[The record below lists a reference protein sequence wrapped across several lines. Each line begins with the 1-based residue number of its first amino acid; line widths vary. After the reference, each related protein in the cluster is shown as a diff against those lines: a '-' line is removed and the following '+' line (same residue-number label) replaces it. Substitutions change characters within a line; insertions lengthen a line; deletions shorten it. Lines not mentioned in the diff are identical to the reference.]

1 MGFQIFAG
9 SASKKLSSRV
19 SEILGRDLG
28 RVQLTTFSDG
38 EIRVRFDETVR
49 GKDIFIIQST
59 SNPADRNLMELMIMT
74 DALRRAS
81 SKSVTAIIPYFG
93 YSRQDRKAEP
103 RVAITAKLVANLLTT
118 AGIDR
123 VVTMNLHAG
132 QIQGFFDIPVDNLYS
147 SPIIIPHLRN
157 NGYGGEDCVVVSPDA
172 GGTIVARAYA
182 KILKSSLAMI
192 DKRRSEPGVIESMRV
207 VGDVKGKRAILIDDM
222 IDTAGTLVS
231 AADALMANGAKEVIA
246 VATHGI
252 FSGPAIERLNNSCI
266 TKVYVTDTIDN
277 SNNMGMLDKI
287 DSCSV
292 AEIIA
297 VAIKNIDNHTSL
309 HNLFPI
315 SE

>member
-1 MGFQIFAG
+1 MSFQVFAG
-9 SASKKLSSRV
+9 SASKELSQRV
-19 SEILGRDLG
+19 ATILGRDLG

-49 GKDIFIIQST
+49 GKDIFLIQST

-147 SPIIIPHLRN
+147 SSILIPHLRN
-157 NGYGGEDCVVVSPDA
+157 GGYSGEDCVVVSPDA

-182 KILKSSLAMI
+182 KLLKSSLAMI
-192 DKRRSEPGVIESMRV
+192 DKRRSAPGVIESMRV
-207 VGDVKGKRAILIDDM
+207 VGDVKGKVAILIDDM

-231 AADALMANGAKEVIA
+231 AADALVDNGAREVIA
-246 VATHGI
+246 VATHGV
-252 FSGPAIERLNNSCI
+252 FSGPAMDRLNNSSI
-266 TKVYVTDTIDN
+266 SKIYVTDTIDHSTN
-277 SNNMGMLDKI
+277 TEIMDRI
-287 DSCSV
+287 EVCSV

-315 SE
+315 DE